1 MVPHTSLPGA
11 RLTPAERRARLAE
24 VLATGLV
31 RLASALVPEAPAEP
45 APPGSAVPTHVP
57 QKLPQSAANDV
68 AVCPEPSV
76 TVTAG

>member
-24 VLATGLV
+24 VLASGLV
-31 RLASALVPEAPAEP
+31 RLASTLLPEPAEP
-45 APPGSAVPTHVP
+45 APTPATHAS

-68 AVCPEPSV
+68 AVRPEPSV
-76 TVTAG
+76 TVTTG

>member
-31 RLASALVPEAPAEP
+31 RLASALFPEPAEP
-45 APPGSAVPTHVP
+45 APTPPTHVP